1 MDFDAWLTLGI
12 ALALF
17 VALARNLAGPDVL
30 FLGAAALLA
39 VLGVIT
45 AEQAFR
51 GFSNAGVIAVGVLF
65 VVAAGLRETGVLDWV
80 GHVVLGK
87 ARSEV
92 GALVRLTILVLPLS
106 AFLNNTPI
114 VALLVPVVLE
124 WSRRHEVSPSK
135 LLIPLS
141 FLAILGGTCT
151 LIGTSTNLVVNGLM
165 IESGMAGMGMFEIGM
180 VGIPYAILGVAYLL
194 LPGRKLLP
202 DRKELLEQLGE
213 SRREYLVEM
222 LVQPECRLV
231 GQTVAAAGLRHL
243 PGLFLIEI
251 DRGGTLIGPVAPDDV
266 IHAHDRLVF
275 TGVVS
280 SIVELERIPGLVP
293 AVDPAYEVAP
303 RQQRRRRLCEAVVS
317 DSSPLIG
324 KTIREADFR
333 ATYGAAVVAVHRSG
347 SRVAQKVGDI
357 RLQPGDT
364 LLLQAKPHFQ
374 RAHRNDPAFYL
385 ISDVQEYRPLR
396 SDRAWIAMI
405 LFVALIAMMTS
416 NLVPVEIAAALVA
429 VAMVACGCISQG
441 EARQSV
447 EWQVLVT
454 IGAAFAIGAAL
465 QQSGA
470 ARAIAEQVFEFA
482 EPLGVVAALAGVYIL
497 TSILTEM
504 VTNNAAAVLLFP
516 FCTEIAKLYHASPRP
531 FLMALVLAA
540 SASFMTPI
548 GYQTNMMVY
557 GPGGYRFS
565 DFFRVGAPLNVVLG
579 ILAVILIPLIWPF
592 YSGEVGLQT
601 ATLTPAIAREAGFNG
616 LSGAY
621 IRQVEGGSLA
631 DLAGLQA
638 GELIVA
644 IDGHTVTG
652 EEQFRAHLEQASLPS
667 GIQLQ
672 VRSADSS
679 RMVLI
684 QE

>member
-45 AEQAFR
+45 PDQAFR
-51 GFSNAGVIAVGVLF
+51 GFANAGVIAVGVLF

-80 GHVVLGK
+80 GHVVLGR
-87 ARSEV
+87 AQSEV
-92 GALVRLTILVLPLS
+92 GALLRLTVLVLPLS

-251 DRGGTLIGPVAPDDV
+251 DRDGTLIAPVAPDDV

-396 SDRAWIAMI
+396 SDRAWIAII
-405 LFVALIAMMTS
+405 LFVVLIVMMTS

-429 VAMVACGCISQG
+429 VAMIACGCISQG

-454 IGAAFAIGAAL
+454 ISSAFALGAAL
-465 QQSGA
+465 QTSGA

-482 EPLGVVAALAGVYIL
+482 EPLGVIAALAGVYIL

-516 FCTEIAKLYHASPRP
+516 FCIEIAKLFHASPRP

-565 DFFRVGAPLNVVLG
+565 DFFRVGAPLNVALG
-579 ILAVILIPLIWPF
+579 LMAILLIPIIWPF
-592 YSGEVGLQT
+592 HSSEVGLQT
-601 ATLTPAIAREAGFNG
+601 ATLTPVLARESGFNG

-621 IRQVEGGSLA
+621 IRKVEAGTLS
-631 DLAGLQA
+631 DRAGLHA

-644 IDGHTVTG
+644 IDGHAVSS
-652 EEQFRAHLEQASLPS
+652 EEQFRAHLEQASLAT

-672 VRSADSS
+672 VRSVDSS
-679 RMVLI
+679 RTVLLR
-684 QE
+684 E

>member
-12 ALALF
+12 SLGIF
-17 VALARNLAGPDVL
+17 IALARNIAAPDVL

-39 VLGVIT
+39 VVGVIT
-45 AEQAFR
+45 PDQAFR
-51 GFSNAGVIAVGVLF
+51 GFANAGVIAVGLLF

-87 ARSEV
+87 AKSEI
-92 GALVRLTILVLPLS
+92 GALLRLTILALPLS

-114 VALLVPVVLE
+114 VALFVPVVLE
-124 WSRRHEVSPSK
+124 WCRRNDVSPSK

-141 FLAILGGTCT
+141 YLTILGGTCT

-165 IESGMAGMGMFEIGM
+165 IQSGMREMGMFEIGM
-180 VGIPYAILGVAYLL
+180 VGLPYAILGVLYLL

-231 GQTVAAAGLRHL
+231 GQTVAEAGLRHL

-251 DRGGTLIGPVAPDDV
+251 DRDGTLLAPVAPDDV

-317 DSSPLIG
+317 ASSPLIG
-324 KTIREADFR
+324 QTIREADFR

-405 LFVALIAMMTS
+405 LFVALVAMMAT
-416 NLVPVEIAAALVA
+416 NVVPVELAAALIA
-429 VAMVACGCISQG
+429 VAMVACGCLSQG

-447 EWQVLVT
+447 DWQVLVT
-454 IGAAFAIGAAL
+454 ISSAFAIGAAL
-465 QQSGA
+465 QSSGA
-470 ARAIAEQVFEFA
+470 ARAIAEQVFALA
-482 EPLGVVAALAGVYIL
+482 EPLGVIAALAGVYIL

-516 FCTEIAKLYHASPRP
+516 FCVETAKLYHASPRP

-565 DFFRVGAPLNVVLG
+565 DFFRVGAPLNILLG
-579 ILAVILIPLIWPF
+579 ILAIILIPLIWPF
-592 YSGEVGLQT
+592 YTAEVGLQT
-601 ATLTPAIAREAGFNG
+601 TTLTPVIARENGLEG

-621 IRQVEGGSLA
+621 IREVEAGSLA
-631 DLAGLQA
+631 DRAGLQP

-644 IDGHTVTG
+644 VDGQAVG
-652 EEQFRAHLEQASLPS
+652 SEEQLNAYLEQASLAS
-667 GIQLQ
+667 GIQLHI
-672 VRSADSS
+672 RTLSGE
-679 RMVLI
+679 RTVLLK
-684 QE
+684 E